1 MTYFSFNFKS
11 PPAVQYVS
19 KHSKGQIA
27 VVENEEQ
34 LQKFLKIK
42 SDLPDLKGIY
52 FFGLIMSQIKLEK
65 LSFLLCIKSST

>member
-1 MTYFSFNFKS
+1 MTHFHLTLKS
-11 PPAVQYVS
+11 PPAVHYVS

-42 SDLPDLKGIY
+42 SDLPDLKGN
-52 FFGLIMSQIKLEK
+52 
-65 LSFLLCIKSST
+65 

>member
-1 MTYFSFNFKS
+1 MFIATNRYVLIQLYIYVTNNAASLCYS

-34 LQKFLKIK
+34 LQKFLAIK
-42 SDLPDLKGIY
+42 SQLPDLKG
-52 FFGLIMSQIKLEK
+52 K
-65 LSFLLCIKSST
+65 

>member
-1 MTYFSFNFKS
+1 MTYFSFHYKS
-11 PPAVQYVS
+11 PPAVHYVS

-42 SDLPDLKGIY
+42 SDLPDLKGN
-52 FFGLIMSQIKLEK
+52 
-65 LSFLLCIKSST
+65 